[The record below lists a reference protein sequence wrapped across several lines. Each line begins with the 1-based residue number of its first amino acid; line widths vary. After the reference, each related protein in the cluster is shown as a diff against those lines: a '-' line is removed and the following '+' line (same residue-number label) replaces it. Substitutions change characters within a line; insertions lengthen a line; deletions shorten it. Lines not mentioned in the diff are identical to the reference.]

1 MTFLSRDVLYL
12 LLTIP
17 GLMLTYV
24 VLMRR
29 KKPALHYSSLTL
41 LRDAVVRSHRI
52 RPHVP
57 PFLFLI
63 AFLALLVA
71 SARPVAVITLPS
83 EQRTIVLAIDISLSM
98 GATDVTPNR
107 LEAAKAAAKA
117 FIQAQP
123 RDVRVGIVAFAGS
136 ADLVQAPT
144 TNRADALAALEQ
156 LALQYN
162 TAIGSGVL
170 AALLTIFPNTMLAND
185 YDIFGF
191 GRSPVLP
198 QPVFRNQSRKPQ
210 IVEVSAV
217 PAGSYK
223 SAAVILLTD
232 GRDNMGFPAIRA
244 AQMAADRGVRV
255 FTVGFGSATSATIAV
270 DGESLDASFDEGT
283 LKQIASSTRGQYFH
297 ASTAEELQNV
307 YQTLTG
313 RAVLEKKERE
323 LTALF
328 TGLAALLSLTAAGLS
343 LTWVSRLT

>member
-1 MTFLSRDVLYL
+1 
-12 LLTIP
+12 
-17 GLMLTYV
+17 
-24 VLMRR
+24 
-29 KKPALHYSSLTL
+29 
-41 LRDAVVRSHRI
+41 
-52 RPHVP
+52 
-57 PFLFLI
+57 
-63 AFLALLVA
+63 
-71 SARPVAVITLPS
+71 
-83 EQRTIVLAIDISLSM
+83 
-98 GATDVTPNR
+98 
-107 LEAAKAAAKA
+107 
-117 FIQAQP
+117 
-123 RDVRVGIVAFAGS
+123 
-136 ADLVQAPT
+136 
-144 TNRADALAALEQ
+144 
-156 LALQYN
+156 
-162 TAIGSGVL
+162 
-170 AALLTIFPNTMLAND
+170 MLAND

>member
-1 MTFLSRDVLYL
+1 
-12 LLTIP
+12 
-17 GLMLTYV
+17 
-24 VLMRR
+24 
-29 KKPALHYSSLTL
+29 
-41 LRDAVVRSHRI
+41 
-52 RPHVP
+52 
-57 PFLFLI
+57 
-63 AFLALLVA
+63 VA

-136 ADLVQAPT
+136 ADLVQTPT

-170 AALLTIFPNTMLAND
+170 AALLTIFPDTMLAND